1 MRVLPL
7 LISLLLSSPYAQA
20 GPYITIKSK
29 AKGVDRN
36 FDSLNNAARI
46 GIEWEI
52 NNFTPYIEVGVGVTN
67 YIDEQN
73 DEYLAIEG
81 GTKLELTENLD
92 LEAKLE
98 AFQFTDS
105 LIWVIELE
113 EKYQL

>member
-52 NNFTPYIEVGVGVTN
+52 NNFTPYIEVGVGVT
-67 YIDEQN
+67 I
-73 DEYLAIEG
+73 
-81 GTKLELTENLD
+81 TLTN
-92 LEAKLE
+92 K
-98 AFQFTDS
+98 TMNTS
-105 LIWVIELE
+105 LLKE
-113 EKYQL
+113 EPNWSLQKT